1 MRKEKRDGSLRGTPN
16 GGTQRK
22 SPREKRR
29 KAQGPGN
36 KPESVSQAILVVH
49 MNSKRRALEDHR
61 KANIIII
68 AVRQKPPKPPEL
80 HYTTACSR
88 CTVYASA
95 ICAMQTISLISDY
108 CPLLYILLP
117 QLHQRDG
124 SDRSGR
130 APEQYMPPDRRQ

>member
-49 MNSKRRALEDHR
+49 MNSKRRAQEDHR

-80 HYTTACSR
+80 HYCMLTMY
-88 CTVYASA
+88 CTCQCNMRNADNLIDFRLLPTIVHPFASA
-95 ICAMQTISLISDY
+95 SPT
-108 CPLLYILLP
+108 
-117 QLHQRDG
+117 
-124 SDRSGR
+124 
-130 APEQYMPPDRRQ
+130 RRF